1 MNCPNK
7 TKNLDLC
14 NCSYPGCPRH
24 GLCCECLHYHR
35 QKGALPACYF
45 PTEEE
50 KAYNRSIEYFIDVYN
65 KKKNSPDGEIKKT
78 VSKKIL

>member
-50 KAYNRSIEYFIDVYN
+50 KAY
-65 KKKNSPDGEIKKT
+65 
-78 VSKKIL
+78 